1 MNRKSLEVSKGGR
14 VSRVISRKRTEA
26 AAWKGSVR

>member
-14 VSRVISRKRTEA
+14 VSRVISGKGTEA
-26 AAWKGSVR
+26 AAWKLSIR

>member
-14 VSRVISRKRTEA
+14 VSRIISRKRTEV
-26 AAWKGSVR
+26 AAWKCC